1 MLILFWSEGICYR
14 QSLVPLNMDHGL
26 TLDRIKAIAFDADD
40 TLWINETFFRD
51 AEDQFCALLS
61 DYLPYDECHK
71 RLFDMEMRNLPLYGY
86 GIKPFALSL
95 IEAAIEITDGQ
106 VSIEIIEQLIALG
119 KEMLTAPVE
128 LIDGIAEV
136 LETLSRKGVR
146 LVVATKG
153 DLLDQE
159 RKLERSGLT
168 QYFHHIEVMSDKQP
182 VNYEKLINHL
192 DIEPN
197 EFLMVGNS
205 LKSDILPV
213 LDIGGTAFHIP
224 FHTTW
229 IHEQID
235 HEIDHELFRSFTK
248 VSEILPYFE
257 L

>member
-1 MLILFWSEGICYR
+1 
-14 QSLVPLNMDHGL
+14 MDA
-26 TLDRIKAIAFDADD
+26 TLHLDQIKAIAFDADD

-51 AEDQFCALLS
+51 AEDQFCALLT
-61 DYLPYDECHK
+61 DYLPYEECHK
-71 RLFDMEMRNLPLYGY
+71 RLFEMEMRNLPLYGY

-95 IEAAIEITDGQ
+95 VEAAIEISEGQ

-119 KEMLTAPVE
+119 KEMLSAPVE
-128 LIDGIAEV
+128 LIDGIGMV
-136 LETLSRKGVR
+136 LDTLSRKGLK

-168 QYFHHIEVMSDKQP
+168 KYFHHIEVMSDKQP
-182 VNYEKLINHL
+182 ANYQKLINHL
-192 DIEPN
+192 DVQPN

-213 LDIGGTAFHIP
+213 LEMGGTAFHIP

-229 IHEQID
+229 VHEQID
-235 HEIDHELFRSFTK
+235 HEIEHEHFRDFTQ
-248 VSEILPYFE
+248 VSEILEYFKS
-257 L
+257 

>member
-1 MLILFWSEGICYR
+1 
-14 QSLVPLNMDHGL
+14 MDG
-26 TLDRIKAIAFDADD
+26 TLQLDQIKAIAFDADD

-51 AEDQFCALLS
+51 AEDQFCALLT
-61 DYLPYDECHK
+61 DYLPYEECHK
-71 RLFDMEMRNLPLYGY
+71 RLFEMEMRNLPLYGY

-95 IEAAIEITDGQ
+95 VEAAIEISEGE

-119 KEMLTAPVE
+119 KEMLSAPVE
-128 LIDGIAEV
+128 LIDGIGMV
-136 LETLSRKGVR
+136 LDTLSRKGLK

-168 QYFHHIEVMSDKQP
+168 KYFHHIEVMSDKQP
-182 VNYEKLINHL
+182 ANYQKLINHL
-192 DIEPN
+192 DVQPN

-213 LDIGGTAFHIP
+213 LEMGGTAFHIP

-229 IHEQID
+229 VHEQID
-235 HEIDHELFRSFTK
+235 HEIEHDNFRDFTQ
-248 VSEILPYFE
+248 VSEILEYFKS
-257 L
+257 